1 MLRES
6 QDYVSGQQICER
18 FQVSRTAVW
27 KVIKQLKE
35 EGYEVEAVRNRG
47 YRLSSLPDILSREE
61 IVSQIDTVWAG
72 QNVYYFT
79 ETDST
84 NIQAKR
90 MGDQGAPH
98 GTLAAAGQQTAGK
111 GRRGRTWESPA
122 DQNIYMSLLLRPE
135 IAPVKAPMLTLVMA
149 YAAAMA
155 LRECTGL
162 DVQIKWPNDLV
173 INGKKICGILT
184 EMSTEIDYI
193 NYVVIGTG
201 INVNQMEFPEE
212 IAEIATSLAI
222 EMGHSVNR
230 AKVVAAVLEAFEEDY
245 EKFLEAGDL
254 AGLKE
259 AYEAVLANKDQP
271 VRVLDPKE
279 PFEGVALGITPT
291 GELRVQKEDGTITE
305 VHSGEVSV
313 RGLYSYV

>member
-47 YRLSSLPDILSREE
+47 YRLSSLPDILSPGGDRQSDRYCLGRTKTCIILQKQIPPIFRRKEWE
-61 IVSQIDTVWAG
+61 IRG
-72 QNVYYFT
+72 RLT
-79 ETDST
+79 ELWQQQDSRLT
-84 NIQAKR
+84 
-90 MGDQGAPH
+90 
-98 GTLAAAGQQTAGK
+98 GK

-173 INGKKICGILT
+173 INGKK
-184 EMSTEIDYI
+184 
-193 NYVVIGTG
+193 N
-201 INVNQMEFPEE
+201 
-212 IAEIATSLAI
+212 
-222 EMGHSVNR
+222 
-230 AKVVAAVLEAFEEDY
+230 
-245 EKFLEAGDL
+245 
-254 AGLKE
+254 
-259 AYEAVLANKDQP
+259 
-271 VRVLDPKE
+271 
-279 PFEGVALGITPT
+279 
-291 GELRVQKEDGTITE
+291 LRNPDGNE
-305 VHSGEVSV
+305 H
-313 RGLYSYV
+313 RD